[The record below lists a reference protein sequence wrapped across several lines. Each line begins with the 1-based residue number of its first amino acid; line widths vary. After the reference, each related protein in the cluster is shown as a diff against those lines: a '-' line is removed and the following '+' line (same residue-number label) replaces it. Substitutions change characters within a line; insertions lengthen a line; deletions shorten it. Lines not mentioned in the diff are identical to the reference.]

1 MEQIIKFFK
10 PQVPIKYMTSGFHS
24 RRLTTAITIVGIAL
38 VVWVYTAVLMMSY
51 GVEKSLSSNG
61 SERNAVIARKSSQGE
76 ISSIIDGDG
85 INVIKT
91 LPQIAKNESGKLIAS
106 GEVAVVINLNIIN
119 GTGMSNI
126 SVRGVEQSA
135 FELRPYIKLI
145 DGRMFN
151 TGSREIIV
159 GTSVTQRFVGA
170 KMGDKIKFA
179 NDEWT
184 IVGIMD
190 AKGSSFESEIWGDAT
205 QLQAAFNRANTVST
219 MTVQMAD
226 GVTIDEFK
234 KAFEADRR
242 INMYEP
248 KTEIK
253 FYQEQS
259 EALAT
264 FIAALG
270 TAITIIFSIGAIVGA
285 VITMYT
291 AVATRTTEIGT
302 LRALGFRR
310 RSVLASFLLEALLL
324 SASGGILGVALASF
338 LQFFTIST
346 INFNS
351 FSELTF
357 SFALSQD
364 IVINSMVFALIM
376 GFLGGF
382 FPSVRAARLNIVDSL
397 RNA

>member
-1 MEQIIKFFK
+1 MEYLIRLFK
-10 PQVPIKYMTSGFHS
+10 PQVPFKYITSGFRS
-24 RRLTTAITIVGIAL
+24 RRLTTAITIGGIAL

-51 GVEKSLSSNG
+51 GVEKTLSSSG

-76 ISSIIDGDG
+76 ISSIIDGNS

-91 LPQIAKNESGKLIAS
+91 LPQIAKNVSGRQIAS
-106 GEVAVVINLNIIN
+106 AEVVVVINLSIIN
-119 GTGMSNI
+119 GSGMSNI
-126 SVRGVEQSA
+126 SVRGVDPAA
-135 FELRPYIKLI
+135 FELRPYIKLV
-145 DGRMFN
+145 DGRTFN
-151 TGSREIIV
+151 TGSREIVV
-159 GTSVTQRFVGA
+159 GNAVTERFFGA
-170 KMGDKIKFA
+170 KIGDKIKFA

-184 IVGIMD
+184 IVGVMD
-190 AKGSSFESEIWGDAT
+190 AKGSSFESEIWGDQT
-205 QLQAAFNRANTVST
+205 QLQAAFNRGNSAST

-226 GVTIDEFK
+226 GVTIEDFK
-234 KAFEADRR
+234 QAFEADRR

-253 FYQEQS
+253 FYKEQS

-270 TAITIIFSIGAIVGA
+270 TAITIIFSMGAIIGA

-291 AVATRTTEIGT
+291 AVATRTVEIGT

-310 RSVLASFLLEALLL
+310 RSVLASFLFETLFI
-324 SASGGILGVALASF
+324 SAAGGIVGIALASL
-338 LQFFTIST
+338 LQFFSIST

-357 SFALSQD
+357 SFAISQD
-364 IVINSMVFALIM
+364 IVINSMAFALIM

>member
-1 MEQIIKFFK
+1 MEFLIRLFK
-10 PQVPIKYMTSGFHS
+10 PQVPLKYMTSGFRS
-24 RRLTTAITIVGIAL
+24 RRLTTSITIGGIAL

-51 GVEKSLSSNG
+51 GVEKTLSSNG
-61 SERNAVIARKSSQGE
+61 SDRNAVIARKSSQGE
-76 ISSIIDGDG
+76 ISSIIDGNSL
-85 INVIKT
+85 NVIKT
-91 LPQIAKNESGKLIAS
+91 LPQIAKNESGRQIAS
-106 GEVAVVINLNIIN
+106 AEVVVVINMYIVD
-119 GTGMSNI
+119 GGMSNI
-126 SVRGVEQSA
+126 TVRGVDPAA
-135 FELRPYIKLI
+135 FALRPYIKMI

-159 GTSVTQRFVGA
+159 GQAVTKRFAGVKLGE
-170 KMGDKIKFA
+170 KIKFA

-190 AKGSSFESEIWGDAT
+190 AQRSAFESEIWGDQT
-205 QLQAAFNRANTVST
+205 QLQAAFNRGNSAST

-226 GVTIDEFK
+226 GVTIEEFK
-234 KAFEADRR
+234 NAFESDKR
-242 INMYEP
+242 INMFEP

-253 FYQEQS
+253 FYKEQS

-264 FIAALG
+264 FIAVLG
-270 TAITIIFSIGAIVGA
+270 TAITIIFSMGAIIGA

-291 AVATRTTEIGT
+291 AVANRTTEIGT

-310 RSVLASFLLEALLL
+310 RSVLASFLLETLLI
-324 SASGGILGVALASF
+324 SATGGVVGIALASL
-338 LQFFTIST
+338 LQFLSIST
-346 INFNS
+346 MNFNS

-357 SFALSQD
+357 SFAISQD
-364 IVINSMVFALIM
+364 IVINAMMFSLIM

-382 FPSVRAARLNIVDSL
+382 FPSLRAARLNIVDSL

>member
-1 MEQIIKFFK
+1 MEQIIRFFK
-10 PQVPIKYMTSGFHS
+10 PQVPFKYMTSGFHS
-24 RRLTTAITIVGIAL
+24 RRLTTAITIGGIAL

-51 GVEKSLSSNG
+51 GVEKTLSSNG

-91 LPQIAKNESGKLIAS
+91 MPQIAKNASGRLIAS

-119 GTGMSNI
+119 GSGMSNV

-135 FELRPYIKLI
+135 FELRPYIKI
-145 DGRMFN
+145 VEGRTFN
-151 TGSREIIV
+151 TGSREVIV
-159 GTSVTQRFVGA
+159 GTSVTQRFIGA
-170 KMGDKIKFA
+170 KLGDKIKFA

-205 QLQAAFNRANTVST
+205 QLQAAFNRDNTVST
-219 MTVQMAD
+219 MTVQMAE
-226 GVTIDEFK
+226 GVTIDDFK

-253 FYQEQS
+253 FYKEQS

-270 TAITIIFSIGAIVGA
+270 TAITIIFSIGAIIGA

-291 AVATRTTEIGT
+291 AVANRTTEIGT

-310 RSVLASFLLEALLL
+310 RSVLASFLLETLLI
-324 SASGGILGVALASF
+324 SFAGGVLGVVLASF
-338 LQFFTIST
+338 LQLFTIST

-357 SFALSQD
+357 SFALSPE
-364 IVINSMVFALIM
+364 IILNSIVFALVM
-376 GFLGGF
+376 GFVGGF
-382 FPSVRAARLNIVDSL
+382 GPSLRAARLSIVDSL